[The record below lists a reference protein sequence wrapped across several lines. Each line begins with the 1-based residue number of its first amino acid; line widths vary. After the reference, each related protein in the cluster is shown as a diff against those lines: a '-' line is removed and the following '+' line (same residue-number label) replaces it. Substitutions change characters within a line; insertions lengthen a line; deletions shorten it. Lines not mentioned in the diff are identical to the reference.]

1 MFGTTPKLR
10 QVLRRAVGLD
20 TTLTVDYDEG
30 ELVEGDIFL
39 LVSDGVWGAMADTL
53 LSTTLI
59 SAFENMSCTAQDTAE
74 AIAAAALSHGGND
87 NASALVLRVL
97 LLPPAGQRDSEEAVR
112 RLPLPPRLSVGDLY
126 DGFIVEAVLHDSRET
141 LLYRVRDE
149 ISGEQCVLKTLVP
162 DLEEDEPTRTL
173 LAREVWMLS
182 RAASRH
188 LPQVIPLAAGRASAA
203 YILISWHEGDTLQ
216 QLLDAGR
223 HFTVSDAA
231 NLGTLMLKGLGALHR
246 LDILHRDIKPD
257 NLHLGAD
264 GVLRLLDLGV
274 AVTGSDEATS
284 LANTNGATHQGHL
297 SNPGT
302 PIYMAPELLSG
313 TACSVESDLYA
324 VGVTLY
330 HLLTRKYPYGEI
342 EPFQHPRYGDPVAP
356 TRYRPETPAWLEE
369 VLLKA
374 VAREKKARFTT
385 AEEFLLALER
395 GDRSR
400 LRVPR
405 RSPLLERNPALF
417 WRGLSVVSVIVNLV
431 LLFLLNKR

>member
-1 MFGTTPKLR
+1 
-10 QVLRRAVGLD
+10 
-20 TTLTVDYDEG
+20 
-30 ELVEGDIFL
+30 
-39 LVSDGVWGAMADTL
+39 
-53 LSTTLI
+53 
-59 SAFENMSCTAQDTAE
+59 
-74 AIAAAALSHGGND
+74 
-87 NASALVLRVL
+87 
-97 LLPPAGQRDSEEAVR
+97 
-112 RLPLPPRLSVGDLY
+112 LPLPPRLGVGDLF

-188 LPQVIPLAAGRASAA
+188 LPQVIPLAADRASAA

-231 NLGTLMLKGLGALHR
+231 NLGTLMLKSLGALHR

-257 NLHLGAD
+257 NFHLGTD

-302 PIYMAPELLSG
+302 PSYMAPELLSG

-356 TRYRPETPAWLEE
+356 TRYRPETPA
-369 VLLKA
+369 
-374 VAREKKARFTT
+374 
-385 AEEFLLALER
+385 
-395 GDRSR
+395 
-400 LRVPR
+400 
-405 RSPLLERNPALF
+405 
-417 WRGLSVVSVIVNLV
+417 
-431 LLFLLNKR
+431 